1 MNVYKVGELFLII
14 DCLNDL
20 VYICFNIISY
30 YNIIYLCLFIWIG
43 LDCIVI
49 INGWFLLYYL

>member
-1 MNVYKVGELFLII
+1 MNVYKVSELFLII

-30 YNIIYLCLFIWIG
+30 YNIIYLCLFICVCLFG
-43 LDCIVI
+43 LDC
-49 INGWFLLYYL
+49 NN